1 MAQRSNDRSR
11 VDPAVLRAAVQRLI
25 ADLQNQ
31 ATLHSI
37 ERLLGLSQGYLSR
50 LKLGAGQPSQP
61 LVCLLW
67 LLVEDRGALS
77 RLSADMP
84 ASLALFFEG
93 GEHDG
98 ADLGR

>member
-1 MAQRSNDRSR
+1 MAQGSNDRSR
-11 VDPAVLRAAVQRLI
+11 VEPAVLRAAVQRLI
-25 ADLQNQ
+25 ADLHHQ
-31 ATLHSI
+31 ATLRSI

-50 LKLGAGQPSQP
+50 LKLGAGQPSQA

-67 LLVEDRGALS
+67 LLVEDRRALS
-77 RLSADMP
+77 LLSAHMP
-84 ASLALFFEG
+84 AYLALFEG